1 MEIVMRNKVNY
12 PPTAINATKS
22 PFFDKTFVWNISELI
37 FFRGKTFF
45 IVNGEEKFECLV
57 SCYKT
62 NLELADKIFVSL
74 VMASFIEPV

>member
-12 PPTAINATKS
+12 PLTAINATKS
-22 PFFDKTFVWNISELI
+22 PFFDKTFVWNISWI
-37 FFRGKTFF
+37 VFNRQNFF